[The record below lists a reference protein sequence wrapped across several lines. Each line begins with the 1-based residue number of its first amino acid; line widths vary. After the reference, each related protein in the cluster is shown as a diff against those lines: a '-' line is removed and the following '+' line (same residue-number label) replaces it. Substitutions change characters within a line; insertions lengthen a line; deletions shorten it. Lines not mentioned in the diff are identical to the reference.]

1 MRSIVVNKALLSP
14 RIPVL
19 RNQAV
24 IGLCVFILGVW
35 VAWQLGDKIVAND
48 LKSVAFA
55 AVALVGFAVA
65 IKILNDWRLGFYSF
79 LVWLLFEDL
88 VRKYLGN
95 NMAIY
100 FAKDVLVGLTYI
112 ALFVDIRRGRAATF
126 RPPFRLF
133 LYLFLWLA
141 MVQIFNSNSPSIIYG
156 LMGVKIYFFYVP
168 LMFVSYA
175 LVRNDEDLRKFLV
188 VNAVL
193 ASVISSLG
201 IAQAILGHSF
211 LNPTTLAPELRE
223 LGALDK
229 VTPLTNQILTL
240 PTAVFVSTGRFAYYL
255 IVAVI
260 LVMGSAGYLLLYTK
274 RSRKLVFIAFGLVL
288 GATLFS
294 GSRGA
299 VVYVAAS
306 VLVLAVGFLWGAPW
320 RWRQAHRMVKAIRRA
335 FIVGAL
341 GLAAILLLFPDQ
353 AGSRL
358 AFYTET
364 LSPSS
369 SAYEG
374 RTRAWTY
381 PLLNLEL
388 AFTNKNWVLGNGTGT
403 ASLGGQYVTKLTGAP
418 PINVWVEEG
427 YGLLI
432 IEMGILAPFL
442 WLLWTGALVIAGW
455 RVLQRLRQTRLF
467 PIGFAILWYAFLLLY
482 PLTFGG
488 MVPYQNFVTNAYLWL
503 LVGIL
508 FRLPVL
514 LAQEPNPAIVGSREG
529 ASSGGLRF

>member
-1 MRSIVVNKALLSP
+1 M
-14 RIPVL
+14 

-24 IGLCVFILGVW
+24 IGLCVFVFGIL

-48 LKSVAFA
+48 LNSVALA
-55 AVALVGFAVA
+55 AVAFVGVAVA
-65 IKILNDWRLGFYSF
+65 IKILGDWRIGFYSF
-79 LVWLLFEDL
+79 LSWLLFEDL

-100 FAKDVLVGLTYI
+100 FGKDVLVGLTYI
-112 ALFVDIRRGRAATF
+112 ALFLDIRRGRAATF

-133 LYLFLWLA
+133 FYLFLWLG
-141 MVQIFNSNSPSIIYG
+141 MVQIFNSNSPSLLYG
-156 LMGVKIYFFYVP
+156 LMGAKIYFFYVP

-175 LVRNDEDLRKFLV
+175 LIRNDEDLRKFLA

-193 ASVISSLG
+193 AVVISSLG
-201 IAQAILGHSF
+201 IAQAVLGNSF

-223 LGALDK
+223 LGSLDK
-229 VTPLTNQILTL
+229 VTPLTNQMLSL
-240 PTAVFVSTGRFAYYL
+240 PTAVFVSAGRFAYYL
-255 IVAVI
+255 IVASI
-260 LVMGSAGYLLLYTK
+260 LLMGSIGYLLLYTK
-274 RSRKLVFIAFGLVL
+274 RSRALVYVALGLVL

-306 VLVLAVGFLWGAPW
+306 VLFLAAGFLWGAPW

-335 FIVGAL
+335 FIVGLL

-374 RTRAWTY
+374 SYRAWTY

-403 ASLGGQYVTKLTGAP
+403 ASLGGQYVAKFTNSP
-418 PINVWVEEG
+418 PLNIWVEEG

-442 WLLWTGALVIAGW
+442 WLLWTGALLITGW
-455 RVLQRLRQTRLF
+455 QVLQRLRQTRLF
-467 PIGFAILWYAFLLLY
+467 PIGLAILWYAFLLLY

-488 MVPYQNFVTNAYLWL
+488 IVPYQNFVTNAYLWL

-514 LAQEPNPAIVGSREG
+514 LTQEPSPAIAGSREG
-529 ASSGGLRF
+529 ASRGGVQF

>member
-1 MRSIVVNKALLSP
+1 M
-14 RIPVL
+14 
-19 RNQAV
+19 RNQAL
-24 IGLCVFILGVW
+24 IGVSVFAFGLFMAWELG
-35 VAWQLGDKIVAND
+35 GKIAAND
-48 LKSVAFA
+48 MGSIAMVALA
-55 AVALVGFAVA
+55 CVALVVA
-65 IKILNDWRLGFYSF
+65 IKILGNWRLGFYSF
-79 LVWLLFEDL
+79 LIWLLFEDL

-100 FAKDVLVGLTYI
+100 FAKDILVGLTFV

-126 RPPFRLF
+126 RPPFRFF
-133 LYLFLWLA
+133 LYIFLWLG
-141 MVQIFNSNSPSIIYG
+141 MVQIFNPNSPNILYG
-156 LMGVKIYFFYVP
+156 LMGAKIYFFYIP

-175 LVRNDEDLRKFLV
+175 LIRNDEDLRKFLV
-188 VNAVL
+188 VNALL
-193 ASVISSLG
+193 AGVISALG
-201 IAQAILGHSF
+201 IAQAVLGNGF
-211 LNPTTLAPELRE
+211 LNPTTLAPDLRD
-223 LGALDK
+223 LGSLDR
-229 VTPLTNQILTL
+229 VTPLSNQILSL

-260 LVMGSAGYLLLYTK
+260 VVMGAAGYLLLYTK
-274 RSRKLVFIAFGLVL
+274 RSRKVVFGAFALVL

-299 VVYVAAS
+299 VVYVFAS

-320 RWRQAHRMVKAIRRA
+320 KWRQAHRMVKAVRRS
-335 FIVGAL
+335 FIVGSL

-374 RTRAWTY
+374 QHRAWDY

-388 AFTNKNWVLGNGTGT
+388 AFTNKNWVLGNGIGT
-403 ASLGGQYVTKLTGAP
+403 ASLGGQYVARFTGSLP
-418 PINVWVEEG
+418 LNIWVEEG

-442 WLLWTGALVIAGW
+442 WLLWTGALVVTGW
-455 RVLQRLRQTRLF
+455 RIVRRLRQTRLF
-467 PIGFAILWYAFLLLY
+467 PIGFAILWYIFLLLY

-508 FRLPVL
+508 FRLPDL
-514 LAQEPNPAIVGSREG
+514 LAQQPDSAIGDTREG
-529 ASSGGLRF
+529 TSPGGLQF

>member
-1 MRSIVVNKALLSP
+1 MFLRGSEALLNQ
-14 RIPVL
+14 RMPVM
-19 RNQAV
+19 RNQTLVSISVFAF
-24 IGLCVFILGVW
+24 GLFLAWELGERI
-35 VAWQLGDKIVAND
+35 AAND
-48 LKSVAFA
+48 MSSVALA
-55 AVALVGFAVA
+55 AVAFIAIGVA
-65 IKILNDWRLGFYSF
+65 ITILHNWRLGFYSF
-79 LVWLLFEDL
+79 LIWLLFEDL

-100 FAKDVLVGLTYI
+100 FAKDLLVGLTYI

-133 LYLFLWLA
+133 LYLFVWLGIIQ
-141 MVQIFNSNSPSIIYG
+141 VFNSNSPSILYG
-156 LMGVKIYFFYVP
+156 LMGAKIYFYYIP

-175 LVRNDEDLRKFLV
+175 LIRNDEDLRKFLV

-193 ASVISSLG
+193 AAVISSLG
-201 IAQAILGHSF
+201 IAQAILGNSF
-211 LNPTTLAPELRE
+211 LNPTTLAPELRD
-223 LGALDK
+223 LGELDK
-229 VTPLTNQILTL
+229 VTPLTNQILSL
-240 PTAVFVSTGRFAYYL
+240 PTATFVSAGRFAYYL

-260 LVMGSAGYLLLYTK
+260 LVMGAAGYHLLHTK
-274 RSRKLVFIAFGLVL
+274 RIPKFLYIAFGLVL

-299 VVYVAAS
+299 VVFIVAS
-306 VLVLAVGFLWGAPW
+306 MLVLAVGFLWGAPW
-320 RWRQAHRMVKAIRRA
+320 RWRQAHGMVKAIRRA
-335 FIVGAL
+335 FIVGSL

-374 RTRAWTY
+374 ERRAWAY
-381 PLLNLEL
+381 PLMNLEL
-388 AFTNKNWVLGNGTGT
+388 AFTNKNWVLGNGIGT
-403 ASLGGQYVTKLTGAP
+403 ASLGGQYVAKFTGTLP
-418 PINVWVEEG
+418 LNIWVEEG

-442 WLLWTGALVIAGW
+442 WLLWTAALVITGW
-455 RVLQRLRQTRLF
+455 RVLRRLRQTRLF

-488 MVPYQNFVTNAYLWL
+488 IVAYQNFVTDAYLWL

-508 FRLPVL
+508 FRLPDL
-514 LAQEPNPAIVGSREG
+514 LAQQPDRSVVGSRQE
-529 ASSGGLRF
+529 ASRGGVRF

>member
-1 MRSIVVNKALLSP
+1 M
-14 RIPVL
+14 
-19 RNQAV
+19 RNQTLVGISVFAF
-24 IGLCVFILGVW
+24 GLFLAWELG
-35 VAWQLGDKIVAND
+35 GKIVDND
-48 LKSVAFA
+48 MDSVALM
-55 AVALVGFAVA
+55 AVAFVAIGVA
-65 IKILNDWRLGFYSF
+65 IKILRNWRLGFYSF
-79 LVWLLFEDL
+79 LIWLLFEDL
-88 VRKYLGN
+88 VRKFLGN

-100 FAKDVLVGLTYI
+100 FAKDVLAGLTYI
-112 ALFVDIRRGRAATF
+112 ALFIDVRRGRAATF

-133 LYLFLWLA
+133 FYLFLWLA
-141 MVQIFNSNSPSIIYG
+141 LVQIFNSNSPSVVYG
-156 LMGVKIYFFYVP
+156 LMGAKIYFFYVP

-175 LVRNDEDLRKFLV
+175 LIRNDEDLRRFLV

-193 ASVISSLG
+193 AAVISSLG
-201 IAQAILGHSF
+201 IAQAILGNSF
-211 LNPTTLAPELRE
+211 LNPTTLAPDLRE

-229 VTPLTNQILTL
+229 VTPLTNQILSL

-255 IVAVI
+255 IVATIV
-260 LVMGSAGYLLLYTK
+260 VMGSAGYLLLHTK
-274 RSRKLVFIAFGLVL
+274 RSRKLVYAAFGLVL

-299 VVYVAAS
+299 VVYVVAS
-306 VLVLAVGFLWGAPW
+306 ILVLAVGFLWGAPW

-353 AGSRL
+353 AGSRM

-374 RTRAWTY
+374 HYRAWNY
-381 PLLNLEL
+381 PLMNLEM
-388 AFTNKNWVLGNGTGT
+388 AFTNENWVLGNGTGT
-403 ASLGGQYVTKLTGAP
+403 ASLGGQYVVRLTGAP

-442 WLLWTGALVIAGW
+442 WLLWTGALMVTGW
-455 RVLQRLRQTRLF
+455 HVVRRLRQTRLF

-508 FRLPVL
+508 FRLPDL
-514 LAQEPNPAIVGSREG
+514 LRQQPDRIMEASREE
-529 ASSGGLRF
+529 ARHGGLQF

>member
-1 MRSIVVNKALLSP
+1 M
-14 RIPVL
+14 
-19 RNQAV
+19 RNQAL
-24 IGLCVFILGVW
+24 IGISVFIFGLFMAWELG
-35 VAWQLGDKIVAND
+35 GKIVDND
-48 LKSVAFA
+48 VSSIAFVALACVAF
-55 AVALVGFAVA
+55 FVA
-65 IKILNDWRLGFYSF
+65 IKILRNWRLGFYSF
-79 LVWLLFEDL
+79 LIWLLFEDL

-100 FAKDVLVGLTYI
+100 FAKDVLVGLTYV

-126 RPPFRLF
+126 RPPFLF
-133 LYLFLWLA
+133 FFYLFLWLGL
-141 MVQIFNSNSPSIIYG
+141 VQVFNSNSPNILYG
-156 LMGVKIYFFYVP
+156 LMGAKIYFFYVP

-175 LVRNDEDLRKFLV
+175 LIRNDEDLRKFLV

-193 ASVISSLG
+193 AAIISSLG
-201 IAQAILGHSF
+201 IAQAVLGNTF
-211 LNPTTLAPELRE
+211 LNPTTLAPDLRD
-223 LGALDK
+223 LGDLDK
-229 VTPLTNQILTL
+229 VSPLTNQILSL

-255 IVAVI
+255 IVSVI

-274 RSRKLVFIAFGLVL
+274 RSRRFVYVAFALVL
-288 GATLFS
+288 SATLFS

-299 VVYVAAS
+299 VVYVVAS

-320 RWRQAHRMVKAIRRA
+320 RFRQAHRMVKAIRRA
-335 FIVGAL
+335 FIVGSL

-364 LSPSS
+364 LSPNS

-374 RTRAWTY
+374 QNRAWNY
-381 PLLNLEL
+381 PLMNLEL
-388 AFTNKNWVLGNGTGT
+388 AFTNRNWVLGNGIGT
-403 ASLGGQYVTKLTGAP
+403 ASLGGQYVARFTGTQP
-418 PINVWVEEG
+418 LNIWVEEG

-432 IEMGILAPFL
+432 IEMGIVAPFV
-442 WLLWTGALVIAGW
+442 WLLWTGALVFTGW
-455 RVLQRLRQTRLF
+455 RVLLRLRQTRLF
-467 PIGFAILWYAFLLLY
+467 PIGCAILWYVFLLLY

-508 FRLPVL
+508 FRLPEL
-514 LAQEPNPAIVGSREG
+514 LTQTLDPAVVGSEERSG
-529 ASSGGLRF
+529 RGGLQF

>member
-1 MRSIVVNKALLSP
+1 
-14 RIPVL
+14 
-19 RNQAV
+19 
-24 IGLCVFILGVW
+24 
-35 VAWQLGDKIVAND
+35 
-48 LKSVAFA
+48 
-55 AVALVGFAVA
+55 
-65 IKILNDWRLGFYSF
+65 
-79 LVWLLFEDL
+79 
-88 VRKYLGN
+88 
-95 NMAIY
+95 MAIY

-112 ALFVDIRRGRAATF
+112 ALLIDIRRGRATTF

-141 MVQIFNSNSPSIIYG
+141 FIQIFNSNTPSIVYG
-156 LMGVKIYFFYVP
+156 LMGAKIYFYYVP

-175 LVRNDEDLRKFLV
+175 LIRNDEDLRKFLA
-188 VNAVL
+188 VNAAL
-193 ASVISSLG
+193 AAVISSLG

-211 LNPTTLAPELRE
+211 LNPTTLAPDLRD

-229 VTPLTNQILTL
+229 VSPISNQVLSL
-240 PTAVFVSTGRFAYYL
+240 PTAVFVSGGRFAYYL
-255 IVAVI
+255 IVTCII
-260 LVMGSAGYLLLYTK
+260 LMGTAGYLLLYSK
-274 RSRKLVFIAFGLVL
+274 RSRKLVYVAFALVL

-294 GSRGA
+294 GIRGA
-299 VVYVAAS
+299 VVYVTAS
-306 VLVLAVGFLWGAPW
+306 VLFLAVGFLWGAPW

-341 GLAAILLLFPDQ
+341 GLTALLLLFPEQ

-374 RTRAWTY
+374 QTRGWTY
-381 PLLNLEL
+381 PIAQLEQ
-388 AFTNKNWVLGNGTGT
+388 AFKNENWALGNGTGT
-403 ASLGGQYVTKLTGAP
+403 ASLGNQYVVRLTGAP
-418 PINVWVEEG
+418 AISVWVEEG
-427 YGLLI
+427 YGILI

-442 WLLWTGALVIAGW
+442 WLLWTGALIITGW
-455 RVLQRLRQTRLF
+455 RVVLSLRQTRLF
-467 PIGFAILWYAFLLLY
+467 PIGFAILWYAFLLLF

-508 FRLPVL
+508 FRLPDL
-514 LAQEPNPAIVGSREG
+514 LAQQPHGAMVAGVRGDTSR
-529 ASSGGLRF
+529 SGLQF

>member
-1 MRSIVVNKALLSP
+1 M
-14 RIPVL
+14 
-19 RNQAV
+19 RNQAL
-24 IGLCVFILGVW
+24 IGVSVFAFGLFMAL
-35 VAWQLGDKIVAND
+35 VALPC
-48 LKSVAFA
+48 
-55 AVALVGFAVA
+55 VALVVA
-65 IKILNDWRLGFYSF
+65 IKIFADWRLGFYSF
-79 LVWLLFEDL
+79 LIWLLFEDL

-126 RPPFRLF
+126 RPPFLFF
-133 LYLFLWLA
+133 LYLFLWLRV
-141 MVQIFNSNSPSIIYG
+141 VQVFKSNSPNILYG
-156 LMGVKIYFFYVP
+156 LMGAKIYFFYVP

-175 LVRNDEDLRKFLV
+175 LIRNDEDLRKFLV

-193 ASVISSLG
+193 AAVISSLG
-201 IAQAILGHSF
+201 IAQAILGNTF
-211 LNPTTLAPELRE
+211 LNPTTLAPDLKD
-223 LGALDK
+223 LGDLDK
-229 VTPLTNQILTL
+229 VSPLTNQILSL

-255 IVAVI
+255 IVSVI

-274 RSRKLVFIAFGLVL
+274 HGRKLVYVAFALVL
-288 GATLFS
+288 SATLFS

-299 VVYVAAS
+299 VGYVVAS

-320 RWRQAHRMVKAIRRA
+320 RFRQAHRMVKAIRRS

-364 LSPSS
+364 LSPNS

-374 RTRAWTY
+374 QKRAWAY
-381 PLLNLEL
+381 PLMNLEL
-388 AFTNKNWVLGNGTGT
+388 AFTNNNWVLGNGIGT
-403 ASLGGQYVTKLTGAP
+403 ASLGGQYVARFTGSP
-418 PINVWVEEG
+418 PLNIWVEEG

-432 IEMGILAPFL
+432 IEMGIVAPFV
-442 WLLWTGALVIAGW
+442 WLLWTGALVFTGW
-455 RVLQRLRQTRLF
+455 RVLLRLRQTRLF
-467 PIGFAILWYAFLLLY
+467 PIGCAILWYVFLLLY

-514 LAQEPNPAIVGSREG
+514 LTQTLDPAVVGSEKKSGR
-529 ASSGGLRF
+529 GGLQF

>member
-1 MRSIVVNKALLSP
+1 M
-14 RIPVL
+14 
-19 RNQAV
+19 RNQAL
-24 IGLCVFILGVW
+24 IGVGIFIFGLLMAWELG
-35 VAWQLGDKIVAND
+35 GKIVEND
-48 LKSVAFA
+48 VSSIAF
-55 AVALVGFAVA
+55 VALSCIAFFVA
-65 IKILNDWRLGFYSF
+65 IKILRNWRLGFYSF

-100 FAKDVLVGLTYI
+100 FAKDVMVGLTYV
-112 ALFVDIRRGRAATF
+112 ALFVDIRRGRATTF
-126 RPPFRLF
+126 RPPFLF
-133 LYLFLWLA
+133 FFYLFLWLGV
-141 MVQIFNSNSPSIIYG
+141 VQVFNSNSPNILYG

-175 LVRNDEDLRKFLV
+175 LIRNDEDLRKFLV

-193 ASVISSLG
+193 AIVISSLG
-201 IAQAILGHSF
+201 IAQAVLGNTF
-211 LNPTTLAPELRE
+211 LNPTTLAPDLRD
-223 LGALDK
+223 LGDLDK
-229 VTPLTNQILTL
+229 VTPLTNQILSL

-255 IVAVI
+255 IVSVI

-274 RSRKLVFIAFGLVL
+274 RGRKLVYVAFALVL
-288 GATLFS
+288 SATLFS

-320 RWRQAHRMVKAIRRA
+320 RFRQAHRMVKAIRRS
-335 FIVGAL
+335 FIVGSL

-364 LSPSS
+364 LSPNS

-374 RTRAWTY
+374 QNRAWAY
-381 PLLNLEL
+381 PLMNLEL
-388 AFTNKNWVLGNGTGT
+388 AFTNKNWVLGNGIGT
-403 ASLGGQYVTKLTGAP
+403 ASLGGQYVARFTGSP
-418 PINVWVEEG
+418 PLNIWVEEG

-432 IEMGILAPFL
+432 IEMGIVAPFV
-442 WLLWTGALVIAGW
+442 WLLWTGALVFTGW
-455 RVLQRLRQTRLF
+455 RVLLRLRQTRLF
-467 PIGFAILWYAFLLLY
+467 PIGCAILWYVFLLLY

-508 FRLPVL
+508 FRLPDL
-514 LAQEPNPAIVGSREG
+514 LKQTPDSGIVGSEEG
-529 ASSGGLRF
+529 AGRGGLQF

>member
-1 MRSIVVNKALLSP
+1 M
-14 RIPVL
+14 

-24 IGLCVFILGVW
+24 IGLCVFIFGIL
-35 VAWQLGDKIVAND
+35 VAWQLGNKIAAND
-48 LKSVAFA
+48 LESVAFA
-55 AVALVGFAVA
+55 AVACVGLAVA
-65 IKILNDWRLGFYSF
+65 IRILRDWRLGFYSF
-79 LVWLLFEDL
+79 LIWLLFEDL

-100 FAKDVLVGLTYI
+100 FAKDVLAGLTYI

-133 LYLFLWLA
+133 FYLFLWLGII
-141 MVQIFNSNSPSIIYG
+141 QIFNSNSPSIVYG
-156 LMGVKIYFFYVP
+156 LMGAKIYFFYVP

-175 LVRNDEDLRKFLV
+175 LIRNDEDLRKFLV

-193 ASVISSLG
+193 AGVISSLG
-201 IAQAILGHSF
+201 IAQAVLGNSF
-211 LNPTTLAPELRE
+211 LNPTTLAPELKA
-223 LGALDK
+223 LGSLDR
-229 VTPLTNQILTL
+229 VTPLTNQLLSL
-240 PTAVFVSTGRFAYYL
+240 PTAVFVSSGRFGYYL
-255 IVAVI
+255 IVATI
-260 LVMGSAGYLLLYTK
+260 LVTGSAGYLLLYTK
-274 RSRKLVFIAFGLVL
+274 RSRKLVYVTFGLAL

-299 VVYVAAS
+299 AVYVVAS

-320 RWRQAHRMVKAIRRA
+320 RWRQAHRMVKAIRTS
-335 FIVGAL
+335 FIVGSL
-341 GLAAILLLFPDQ
+341 GLAAILLLFPNQ

-374 RTRAWTY
+374 SNRAWTY
-381 PLLNLEL
+381 PLRNLEL

-403 ASLGGQYVTKLTGAP
+403 ASLGGQYVARLVGAP
-418 PINVWVEEG
+418 PLNIWVEEG

-442 WLLWTGALVIAGW
+442 WLLWTGALMITGW
-455 RVLQRLRQTRLF
+455 RVLRQLRQTRLF

-514 LAQEPNPAIVGSREG
+514 LTQEPDSAVVGAREG
-529 ASSGGLRF
+529 VTRGGLAF

>member
-1 MRSIVVNKALLSP
+1 
-14 RIPVL
+14 
-19 RNQAV
+19 
-24 IGLCVFILGVW
+24 
-35 VAWQLGDKIVAND
+35 
-48 LKSVAFA
+48 
-55 AVALVGFAVA
+55 
-65 IKILNDWRLGFYSF
+65 
-79 LVWLLFEDL
+79 
-88 VRKYLGN
+88 
-95 NMAIY
+95 
-100 FAKDVLVGLTYI
+100 
-112 ALFVDIRRGRAATF
+112 
-126 RPPFRLF
+126 
-133 LYLFLWLA
+133 
-141 MVQIFNSNSPSIIYG
+141 
-156 LMGVKIYFFYVP
+156 
-168 LMFVSYA
+168 
-175 LVRNDEDLRKFLV
+175 
-188 VNAVL
+188 
-193 ASVISSLG
+193 
-201 IAQAILGHSF
+201 
-211 LNPTTLAPELRE
+211 
-223 LGALDK
+223 
-229 VTPLTNQILTL
+229 
-240 PTAVFVSTGRFAYYL
+240 
-255 IVAVI
+255 
-260 LVMGSAGYLLLYTK
+260 
-274 RSRKLVFIAFGLVL
+274 
-288 GATLFS
+288 
-294 GSRGA
+294 
-299 VVYVAAS
+299 
-306 VLVLAVGFLWGAPW
+306 
-320 RWRQAHRMVKAIRRA
+320 MVKAIRRA

-388 AFTNKNWVLGNGTGT
+388 AFTNQNWVLGNGTGT
-403 ASLGGQYVTKLTGAP
+403 ASLGGQYVAKLTGAP

-514 LAQEPNPAIVGSREG
+514 LTQEPNPAIVGSREG
-529 ASSGGLRF
+529 ASSGGLQF

>member
-1 MRSIVVNKALLSP
+1 M
-14 RIPVL
+14 

-24 IGLCVFILGVW
+24 IGLSVFVFGVF
-35 VAWQLGDKIVAND
+35 VAWQLGGKIVAND
-48 LKSVAFA
+48 LNSIAFA
-55 AVALVGFAVA
+55 AVAFVGFAIA
-65 IKILNDWRLGFYSF
+65 IKILHDWRLGFYSF
-79 LVWLLFEDL
+79 LIWLLFEDL

-100 FAKDVLVGLTYI
+100 FGKDVLVGLTYI
-112 ALFVDIRRGRAATF
+112 ALFVDIRRRRAATF
-126 RPPFRLF
+126 RAPFRLF
-133 LYLFLWLA
+133 LFLFVWLGI
-141 MVQIFNSNSPSIIYG
+141 VQIFNSNSPSVLYG
-156 LMGVKIYFFYVP
+156 LMGAKIYFFYVP

-175 LVRNDEDLRKFLV
+175 LIRNDEDLRKFLV

-193 ASVISSLG
+193 AGVISSLG
-201 IAQAILGHSF
+201 IAQAILGNSF
-211 LNPTTLAPELRE
+211 LNPSTLSPELRD

-229 VTPLTNQILTL
+229 VTPLTNQILSL
-240 PTAVFVSTGRFAYYL
+240 PTAVFVSTGRFAFYL
-255 IVAVI
+255 IIAAI
-260 LVMGSAGYLLLYTK
+260 LVMGSTGYLLLYTK
-274 RSRKLVFIAFGLVL
+274 RNRKLVYVAFGLVL
-288 GATLFS
+288 GATFFC

-299 VVYVAAS
+299 MVYVVAS
-306 VLVLAVGFLWGAPW
+306 MLVLAVGFLWGAPW
-320 RWRQAHRMVKAIRRA
+320 RWRQAHRIVKAIRRA
-335 FIVGAL
+335 FIVAAL
-341 GLAAILLLFPDQ
+341 GLAAILLFFPDQ

-374 RTRAWTY
+374 GYRAWTY

-403 ASLGGQYVTKLTGAP
+403 AGLGGQYVAKLTGTRP
-418 PINVWVEEG
+418 LNIWVEEG

-442 WLLWTGALVIAGW
+442 WLLWTGALLISGW

-467 PIGFAILWYAFLLLY
+467 PIGLAILWYAFLLLY

-488 MVPYQNFVTNAYLWL
+488 MAPYQNFVNNAYLWL

-514 LAQEPNPAIVGSREG
+514 LTQEPNLAIAGSGEG
-529 ASSGGLRF
+529 TSRGGLQF

>member
-1 MRSIVVNKALLSP
+1 M
-14 RIPVL
+14 
-19 RNQAV
+19 RNQAL
-24 IGLCVFILGVW
+24 IGICIFGFGLFL
-35 VAWQLGDKIVAND
+35 AWELGDRIAAND
-48 LKSVAFA
+48 TSSLALVAVAF
-55 AVALVGFAVA
+55 VGVGVA
-65 IKILNDWRLGFYSF
+65 ITILRNWRLGFYSF
-79 LVWLLFEDL
+79 LIWLLFEDL

-133 LYLFLWLA
+133 LYLFLWLGII
-141 MVQIFNSNSPSIIYG
+141 QIFNSNAPSVLYG
-156 LMGVKIYFFYVP
+156 LMGAKIYFFYVP

-175 LVRNDEDLRKFLV
+175 LIRNDEDLRKFLV

-193 ASVISSLG
+193 AAVISSLG
-201 IAQAILGHSF
+201 IAQAILGNSF
-211 LNPTTLAPELRE
+211 LNPTTLAPELQG
-223 LGALDK
+223 LGELDK
-229 VTPLTNQILTL
+229 VTPLTNQILSL
-240 PTAVFVSTGRFAYYL
+240 PTATFVSAGRFAYYL

-260 LVMGSAGYLLLYTK
+260 LVMGAAGYLLLYAK
-274 RSRKLVFIAFGLVL
+274 RIRKLVYVAFGLVL

-299 VVYVAAS
+299 LVFVVAS
-306 VLVLAVGFLWGAPW
+306 MLVLAVGFLWGAPW
-320 RWRQAHRMVKAIRRA
+320 RWRQAHGMVKAIRRA
-335 FIVGAL
+335 FIVGSL

-374 RTRAWTY
+374 QNRAWDY
-381 PLLNLEL
+381 PLMNLEL
-388 AFTNKNWVLGNGTGT
+388 AFTNKNWVLGNGIGT
-403 ASLGGQYVTKLTGAP
+403 ASLGGQYVARLTGAP
-418 PINVWVEEG
+418 PLNIWVEEG

-432 IEMGILAPFL
+432 IEMGIVAPFL
-442 WLLWTGALVIAGW
+442 WLLWTGALMITGW
-455 RVLQRLRQTRLF
+455 RVVLRLRQTRLF

-508 FRLPVL
+508 FRLPDL
-514 LAQEPNPAIVGSREG
+514 LAQQPDPAIARSRVG
-529 ASSGGLRF
+529 

>member
-1 MRSIVVNKALLSP
+1 MRSIVINKELLSP
-14 RIPVL
+14 RIPL
-19 RNQAV
+19 MRNQAV

-35 VAWQLGDKIVAND
+35 VAWQLGDKIVSND
-48 LKSVAFA
+48 LNSVALA
-55 AVALVGFAVA
+55 AVGFVGFAVA
-65 IKILNDWRLGFYSF
+65 IKILRDWRLGFYSF
-79 LVWLLFEDL
+79 LIWLLFEDL

-175 LVRNDEDLRKFLV
+175 LIRNDEDLRKFLA

-193 ASVISSLG
+193 AGVISSLG

-211 LNPTTLAPELRE
+211 LNPTTLAPELKE

-255 IVAVI
+255 IVAAIV
-260 LVMGSAGYLLLYTK
+260 VMGSAGYLLLYTK
-274 RSRKLVFIAFGLVL
+274 RSRKLVYVAFGLVL
-288 GATLFS
+288 GASLFS

-306 VLVLAVGFLWGAPW
+306 ALVLAVGFLWGAPW
-320 RWRQAHRMVKAIRRA
+320 KWRQAHRMVKAIRRS
-335 FIVGAL
+335 FIVAGL
-341 GLAAILLLFPDQ
+341 GLAALLLLFPDQ

-358 AFYTET
+358 AFYIET

-369 SAYEG
+369 SAYEAHN
-374 RTRAWTY
+374 RAWEY

-388 AFTNKNWVLGNGTGT
+388 ALTNQNWVLGNGTGT
-403 ASLGGQYVTKLTGAP
+403 ASLGGQYVAKLTGAR

-427 YGLLI
+427 YGLLV

-442 WLLWTGALVIAGW
+442 WLLWTGALLITGW
-455 RVLQRLRQTRLF
+455 RVLQGLRETRLF
-467 PIGFAILWYAFLLLY
+467 PIGLAILWYAFLLLY

-514 LAQEPNPAIVGSREG
+514 LTQEPNPAIAGSREG
-529 ASSGGLRF
+529 ASRGGLQF

>member
-1 MRSIVVNKALLSP
+1 LQGQ
-14 RIPVL
+14 RIPVM

-24 IGLCVFILGVW
+24 IGLCVFVFGIL
-35 VAWQLGDKIVAND
+35 VAWQLGGKIAAND
-48 LKSVAFA
+48 MKSVAFA
-55 AVALVGFAVA
+55 AVAFVGLAVA
-65 IKILNDWRLGFYSF
+65 IRILRDWRLGFYSF
-79 LVWLLFEDL
+79 LIWLLFEDL

-133 LYLFLWLA
+133 FYLFLWLGI
-141 MVQIFNSNSPSIIYG
+141 VQIFNSNSPSVIYG
-156 LMGVKIYFFYVP
+156 LMGAKIYFFYVP

-175 LVRNDEDLRKFLV
+175 LIRNDEDLRKFLV

-193 ASVISSLG
+193 AGVISSLG

-211 LNPTTLAPELRE
+211 LNPTTLAPELKD
-223 LGALDK
+223 LGTLDRM
-229 VTPLTNQILTL
+229 TPITNQILTL

-274 RSRKLVFIAFGLVL
+274 RSRKLVYVAFALVL

-299 VVYVAAS
+299 AVYVVAS

-335 FIVGAL
+335 FIVGSL

-358 AFYTET
+358 AFYAET

-374 RTRAWTY
+374 QNRAWTY

-403 ASLGGQYVTKLTGAP
+403 ASLGGQYVARLTGAP
-418 PINVWVEEG
+418 PLNIWVEEG

-442 WLLWTGALVIAGW
+442 WLLWTGALVITGW
-455 RVLQRLRQTRLF
+455 QVVWRLRQTRLF

-503 LVGIL
+503 LVGVL

-514 LAQEPNPAIVGSREG
+514 LTQEPDPAIVGTREG
-529 ASSGGLRF
+529 TSRGGLQF

>member
-1 MRSIVVNKALLSP
+1 LLSQ
-14 RIPVL
+14 RIPVM
-19 RNQAV
+19 RNQTL
-24 IGLCVFILGVW
+24 IGLCIFFFALFAAWELG
-35 VAWQLGDKIVAND
+35 GKIAAND
-48 LKSVAFA
+48 MNSVAF
-55 AVALVGFAVA
+55 VALASVAFIVA
-65 IKILNDWRLGFYSF
+65 IKILRDWRLGFYSF

-112 ALFVDIRRGRAATF
+112 ALFLDIRRGRAATF

-133 LYLFLWLA
+133 LYLFLWLGI
-141 MVQIFNSNSPSIIYG
+141 VQIFNSNSPNLLYG
-156 LMGVKIYFFYVP
+156 LMGAKIYFFYVP

-175 LVRNDEDLRKFLV
+175 LIRNDEDLRKFLV

-193 ASVISSLG
+193 AGVISSLG
-201 IAQAILGHSF
+201 IAQAILGHGF
-211 LNPTTLAPELRE
+211 LNPTTLAPELRD
-223 LGALDK
+223 LGTLDK
-229 VTPLTNQILTL
+229 VTPLTNQILSL
-240 PTAVFVSTGRFAYYL
+240 PSATFVSAGRFAYYL
-255 IVAVI
+255 IVAAI
-260 LVMGSAGYLLLYTK
+260 LVMGTAGYLLLYTK
-274 RSRKLVFIAFGLVL
+274 RSRKLVYVAFALVI

-294 GSRGA
+294 GIRGA
-299 VVYVAAS
+299 VVYVTAS
-306 VLVLAVGFLWGAPW
+306 AFVLAVGLLWGAPW
-320 RWRQAHRMVKAIRRA
+320 RWRQAHRLVKAVRRT
-335 FIVGAL
+335 FIVGSL

-369 SAYEG
+369 SAYEVQN
-374 RTRAWTY
+374 RAWTY

-388 AFTNKNWVLGNGTGT
+388 AFTNKNWVLGNGIGT
-403 ASLGGQYVTKLTGAP
+403 ASLGGQYVAKFTGARP
-418 PINVWVEEG
+418 LDIWVEEG

-442 WLLWTGALVIAGW
+442 WLLWTGALMITGW
-455 RVLQRLRQTRLF
+455 RVVRRLRQTRLF

-508 FRLPVL
+508 FRLPDL
-514 LAQEPNPAIVGSREG
+514 LAQQLDPAVVGPREAAG
-529 ASSGGLRF
+529 RGEVRF